1 MPENVV
7 KPPRIGYLVIF
18 LTLVGAGWLEL
29 GAPLLTVFFSYFVL
43 TKLHYFRWRWLS
55 IALFTVMM
63 CVIFYGFVFFLRE
76 AFDGLPRIA
85 DTSIPLILRF
95 AKEQGMTM
103 PFEDLDT
110 LKALIM
116 DGVKSKLGYL
126 GNFAKLA
133 TKEFAYLLIG
143 AVAAASIFL
152 NPTLDLDKGRH
163 LIPNNLY
170 SQMAE
175 AIVARFQSFYMSF
188 ARVMGAQL
196 LISLINT
203 ACTAVYIV
211 AIGLPYSVM
220 VILLTFLCGLL
231 PIIGN
236 LISNSVIVAL
246 SFTISPKLALASL
259 IFLVVL
265 HKLEYFLNSK
275 IIGDRIRNPIWLTLV
290 GLIIGERLMGVPG
303 MILAPVV
310 LNFIKVEASNI
321 EVPPSGAPPPGQP
334 AHEGIP
340 KDLLQ

>member
-1 MPENVV
+1 MSDLLL
-7 KPPRIGYLVIF
+7 KPYKVGYFVIV
-18 LTLVGAGWLEL
+18 LMLVGAGWLEL
-29 GAPLLTVFFSYFVL
+29 GAPLLTLLFSYFVL
-43 TKLHYFRWRWLS
+43 TKLHFFRFRWVA
-55 IALFTVMM
+55 IGFFTVIM
-63 CVIFYGFVFFLRE
+63 CVIFYGFVFFVRE

-85 DTSIPLILRF
+85 ETSIPMILRF
-95 AKEQGMTM
+95 AKDQGMTL

-116 DGVKSKLGYL
+116 DGVKSKVGYL

-143 AVAAASIFL
+143 AVAAASIFI

-170 SQMAE
+170 SLMSD
-175 AIVARFQSFYMSF
+175 AIVSRFQSFYLSF

-203 ACTAVYIV
+203 ACTAMYIV
-211 AIGLPYSVM
+211 SIGLPYSVM

-246 SFTISPKLALASL
+246 SFTISPKLALISL

-275 IIGDRIRNPIWLTLV
+275 IIGDRIRNPVWLTLV

-321 EVPPSGAPPPGQP
+321 EVPPDSGRVVSPVAGSAGQE
-334 AHEGIP
+334 ARR
-340 KDLLQ
+340 